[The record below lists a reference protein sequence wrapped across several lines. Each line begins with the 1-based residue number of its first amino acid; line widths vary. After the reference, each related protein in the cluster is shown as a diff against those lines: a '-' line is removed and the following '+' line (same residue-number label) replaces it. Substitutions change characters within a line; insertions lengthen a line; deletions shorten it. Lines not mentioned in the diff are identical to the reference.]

1 MIIID
6 DSNELDSL
14 LQKIKTDDSIL
25 LVPVLSDHQLHPSI
39 NKISCIYVYSSS
51 EIEFIVPIHH
61 TEQITGFSE
70 HLHKL
75 LNLESIFVHD
85 KKLWVQMGGNSNVY
99 DVKTLWWYTYNEAYD
114 DNHYF
119 TSAHTFYWRRHTNLQ
134 HVNTIIPLMKHGDM
148 CQKIRKYAMPMIVN
162 SKLTDSYKQFNMFY
176 PKIFAEIESNGMQ
189 VNNSFKMKEL
199 ITDGR
204 VYSNYH
210 YHTTTGRPSNA
221 FRGFN
226 FAAMNKQDGTRDAFC
241 SRFDNGA
248 LVEFDFDAYH
258 VRLIARLIG
267 YKLPKGSI
275 HTYFGK
281 FYFGSD
287 SLTAEQYEQSKQ
299 ITFRLLYGHI
309 EKEFLKIPFFQE
321 VNNFVYSLWGEWKTN
336 GYIRTP
342 ILKRMLSKDS
352 LSDMNQNKLFNYY
365 LQALETEFTAN
376 KLFQLSKLLEKYKTC
391 IILYTYDSV
400 LFDVPIHEAKE
411 ILLQIKSCLEKDNFP
426 VKCKVGNIYSKMND
440 IKL

>member
-1 MIIID
+1 MIIVD
-6 DSNELDSL
+6 DSKELDSL
-14 LQKIKTDDSIL
+14 LQDIKKEEIVLVVPIL
-25 LVPVLSDHQLHPSI
+25 TDHQLHPSI
-39 NKISCIYVYSSS
+39 NKISCIYVYSSN

-61 TEQITGFSE
+61 TEQITGFKE
-70 HLHKL
+70 HLNKL
-75 LNLESIFVHD
+75 LELESIFVHD
-85 KKLWVQMGGNSNVY
+85 KKLWLQMGGNNKVY
-99 DVKTLWWYTYNEAYD
+99 DVKSLWWYTYNEAYD
-114 DNHYF
+114 DNHYY
-119 TSAHTFYWRRHTNLQ
+119 TAAHHFYWRRHTNLQ
-134 HVNTIIPLMKHGDM
+134 HVNTIIPLMKHVEM

-162 SKLTDSYKQFNMFY
+162 SKLSDSYKKFNTYY
-176 PKIFAEIESNGMQ
+176 PKIFADIESNGMQ
-189 VNNSFKMKEL
+189 VNDSFKMKEL
-199 ITDGR
+199 ITTGR

-241 SRFDNGA
+241 SRFENGA

-281 FYFGSD
+281 FYFGTDKLTSD
-287 SLTAEQYEQSKQ
+287 QYEQSKQ

-321 VNNFVYSLWGEWKTN
+321 VNDFVYSLWNEWKIK
-336 GYIRTP
+336 GCIQTP
-342 ILKRMLSKDS
+342 ILKRPLCKDS

-376 KLFQLSKLLEKYKTC
+376 RLNQLSHLLKGYKTC
-391 IILYTYDSV
+391 IVLYTYDSV
-400 LFDVPIHEAKE
+400 LFDVPIHNAKE
-411 ILLQIKSCLEKDNFP
+411 ILPKIKSCLEGNDFP

-440 IKL
+440 IVL